1 MDKTKTF
8 YELAKKYCKFV
19 TEEEISFDTIP
30 ALIEMLINL
39 YICAINLPEPENVT
53 TKESPSELMKIE
65 SIRINEQIEPF
76 YWEIYDPFIQEE
88 PVCGYLP
95 DDLIDIANDLLI
107 GISEYDSGRI
117 GNAAFEWKLGLSS
130 HWGFHVVDALRAL
143 HSLISI

>member
-19 TEEEISFDTIP
+19 TEEEISFDAIP
-30 ALIEMLINL
+30 ALIEMLMNL

-65 SIRINEQIEPF
+65 SIRINEQIERF

-95 DDLIDIANDLLI
+95 DDLIDIATYESGDTRTYKYI
-107 GISEYDSGRI
+107 FGIWSDVTKGEFI
-117 GNAAFEWKLGLSS
+117 K
-130 HWGFHVVDALRAL
+130 
-143 HSLISI
+143 